1 MEQQKLISSAR
12 IRKIMLTVMVG
23 FISLILYFTIWSY
36 RHAINQAETAS
47 LMRLAGIAN
56 SLALQIDGDAHQKL
70 MQLYPVK
77 NAINTREQDS
87 SYLSIHQLLARNYQA
102 NMLKTP
108 VYTIIYDSLAKNYA
122 FGVTSSEQPYFRH
135 TYNSAPKLL
144 MEKQSEGAMIPMYDD
159 EFGMWLSA
167 FAAIKNKEGK
177 VVAMV
182 QADEKFDLF
191 LARERSG
198 IVKNLLF
205 SLLIST
211 LVFLV
216 LIKILQTILA
226 KEQKDKQA
234 LTAAN
239 AQIKQL
245 DDFRKEMI
253 ANVSHD
259 LRTPVASILGFAEI
273 LQQKQTQLSETEKN
287 KYLNIILSESARLTN
302 LLRGLF
308 DLSNLESG
316 QITLEKEP
324 LNMSELAQDILQKYT
339 LQAEKKN
346 VRLFTEFKEPIALID
361 ADVRWIDRV
370 IQNLL
375 DNALKYVNE
384 GGFIQFTV
392 FMEDNHVNFKVCNS
406 GTPISPE
413 NLTFVFERYFK
424 SAKREDNST
433 GLGLAIVKRI
443 IELHDG
449 TVWAEVNEDITTLRF
464 KLPALMNKF
473 PQ

>member
-1 MEQQKLISSAR
+1 MQQQKLISSVR
-12 IRKIMLTVMVG
+12 FRRIMLTVMGG
-23 FISLILYFTIWSY
+23 FIFLILYFTVWSY

-70 MQLYPVK
+70 MQRYTVK
-77 NAINTREQDS
+77 DDIHTREQDS
-87 SYLSIHQLLARNYQA
+87 SYLAIHQLLARNYQA

-144 MEKQSEGAMIPMYDD
+144 MEKQSEGAMIPMYED

-167 FAAIKNKEGK
+167 FAAIKNKEGQ

-198 IVKNLLF
+198 ILKNLLF
-205 SLLIST
+205 SLFISLI
-211 LVFLV
+211 VFLV

-234 LTAAN
+234 LAAAN

-259 LRTPVASILGFAEI
+259 LRTPVASIMGFAEI
-273 LQQKQTQLSETEKN
+273 LQQKKAQLSDTEQD
-287 KYLNIILSESARLTN
+287 KYLDIILSESTRLTH

-346 VRLFTEFKEPIALID
+346 VRIFTEFQEPLPLIE

-384 GGFIQFTV
+384 NGFIKFTV
-392 FMEDNHVNFKVCNS
+392 FSEDNQVNFKVCNS
-406 GTPISPE
+406 GTPISTE
-413 NLTFVFERYFK
+413 NIPFVFDRYFK

-433 GLGLAIVKRI
+433 GLGLAIVKSI
-443 IELHDG
+443 IELHG
-449 TVWAEVNEDITTLRF
+449 GQVWAEVKEDVTTLRF
-464 KLPALMNKF
+464 KLPCK
-473 PQ
+473 Q